1 MPPTDKTAEALDAI
15 REELSSLNEA
25 LLGSKQPGAAPG
37 LIQRMNASEADRA
50 DLRRI
55 VGELL
60 LAVKT
65 LQMSPG
71 QAAMSWLEKLALGI
85 LSLALGGLGVLVGR
99 ITSGG
104 THP

>member
-1 MPPTDKTAEALDAI
+1 VPPDKTAEALDAI
-15 REELSSLNEA
+15 REDLSILTEA
-25 LLGSKQPGAAPG
+25 LLGSARPGAAPG

-55 VGELL
+55 VGELML
-60 LAVKT
+60 SVRT
-65 LQMSPG
+65 LEATPG
-71 QAAMSWLEKLALGI
+71 RAALSWLERLALGV
-85 LSLALGGLGVLVGR
+85 LSLALGGLGVLIGR

>member
-25 LLGSKQPGAAPG
+25 LLGSARPGSAPG

-55 VGELL
+55 VGELML
-60 LAVKT
+60 SVRT
-65 LQMSPG
+65 LEATPG
-71 QAAMSWLEKLALGI
+71 RAALSWLERLALGV
-85 LSLALGGLGVLVGR
+85 LSLALGGLGVLIGR

>member
-15 REELSSLNEA
+15 REELSILTEA
-25 LLGSKQPGAAPG
+25 LLGSARPGTAPG

-55 VGELL
+55 VGELM
-60 LAVKT
+60 LAVRT
-65 LQMSPG
+65 LETTPG
-71 QAAMSWLEKLALGI
+71 RVALSWLEKLALAVI
-85 LSLALGGLGVLVGR
+85 SLALAGLGALVGR
-99 ITSGG
+99 VAAGG

>member
-1 MPPTDKTAEALDAI
+1 MSTTQQLDEKLDAI
-15 REELSSLNEA
+15 LEA
-25 LLGSKQPGAAPG
+25 LQGSMRLGSAPG

-85 LSLALGGLGVLVGR
+85 LSLVLGGLGVLVGR
-99 ITSGG
+99 LTSGG